1 MAILQDA
8 KPKCA
13 TPRTALPR
21 PLASPR
27 PVRRRQLEAI
37 RITDETAVS
46 VGSEAFVEIC
56 VFVVAGGLLTFEMT
70 RKTIKAK
77 RAEED
82 LQSRIAKVYTLP
94 GNPDTRLL

>member
-1 MAILQDA
+1 M
-8 KPKCA
+8 
-13 TPRTALPR
+13 
-21 PLASPR
+21 
-27 PVRRRQLEAI
+27 RRRQLEAI

-82 LQSRIAKVYTLP
+82 LQSRIAKVYALP